1 MTLDADRVIKV
12 IPNFMEE
19 HEMKFW
25 RDYNDEILI
34 TKEPFLAIFEEG
46 TRPILQFGI
55 DKCAEHNSHHTLKIV
70 SEVESGLR
78 NLFDRVV
85 KATQNIFYDER
96 NLYMSSMW
104 FAKQLPGAMVEEHED
119 TDDGYNTQFEYSAV
133 LYLNT
138 LQKGGELIFTEFDDL
153 AIKPIAGDLIVFK
166 SIQGGMH
173 KVNKIKED
181 RYTMPMWMTL
191 DPKFAL

>member
-1 MTLDADRVIKV
+1 MTINAEDVIEV
-12 IPNFMEE
+12 VSNFMDEP
-19 HEMKFW
+19 EMKFW
-25 RDYNDEILI
+25 RDYNDEILE
-34 TKEPFLAIFEEG
+34 TKQPLLAVFEEG

-55 DKCAEHNSHHTLKIV
+55 DKCEEHNSHHTLDIV
-70 SEVESGLR
+70 SEVEHKLR
-78 NLFDRVV
+78 NLFDRVITTTKDV
-85 KATQNIFYDER
+85 FEDHRQV
-96 NLYMSSMW
+96 YMSSMW
-104 FAKQLPGAMVEEHED
+104 FAKQLPGAFVEEHED

-138 LQKGGELIFTEFDDL
+138 LQEGGELIFTDFDYS
-153 AIKPIAGDLIVFK
+153 IKPKAGDLVVFR
-166 SIQGGMH
+166 SVDGGMH

>member
-1 MTLDADRVIKV
+1 MTINAEEVIEV
-12 IPNFMEE
+12 VSNFMDEP
-19 HEMKFW
+19 EMRFW
-25 RDYNDEILI
+25 RDYNDEILE
-34 TKEPFLAIFEEG
+34 TKQPHLAVFEEG

-55 DKCAEHNSHHTLKIV
+55 DKCEEHTSHHTLDIV
-70 SEVESGLR
+70 SDVEHRLR
-78 NLFDRVV
+78 NVFDRVI
-85 KATQNIFYDER
+85 ATTKDVFGDRREV
-96 NLYMSSMW
+96 YMSSMW
-104 FAKQLPGAMVEEHED
+104 FAKQLPGAFVEEHED

-138 LQKGGELIFTEFDDL
+138 LQEGGELIFTDFDHSV
-153 AIKPIAGDLIVFK
+153 KPKAGDLVVFK

-173 KVNKIKED
+173 KVNRINED